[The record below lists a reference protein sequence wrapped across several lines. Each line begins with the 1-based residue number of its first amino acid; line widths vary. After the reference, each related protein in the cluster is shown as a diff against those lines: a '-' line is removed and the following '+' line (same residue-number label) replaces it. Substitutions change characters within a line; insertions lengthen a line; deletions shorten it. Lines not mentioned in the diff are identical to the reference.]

1 MSLPAGEALPLQT
14 IPVISTSAVD
24 SMLYHGVFM
33 ITTVELLALTACL
46 LTRENLSPEEALMIL
61 ATF

>member
-1 MSLPAGEALPLQT
+1 MSLPAGEALLPT
-14 IPVISTSAVD
+14 DYASDFNFAID

-33 ITTVELLALTACL
+33 ISTVELLALTACL
-46 LTRENLSPEEALMIL
+46 LTRESLSPEEALMIP